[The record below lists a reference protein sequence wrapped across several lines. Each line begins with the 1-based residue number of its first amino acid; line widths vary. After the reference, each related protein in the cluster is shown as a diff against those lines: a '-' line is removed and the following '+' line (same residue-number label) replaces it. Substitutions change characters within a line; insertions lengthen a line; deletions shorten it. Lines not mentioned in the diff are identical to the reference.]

1 VYLFIKQQMQTGLCE
16 PKADRVSR
24 LWGFY

>member
-24 LWGFY
+24 L